1 MLAKILEVSMLV
13 LFGISWP
20 ISLIKSIKSK
30 STKGKSII
38 FLFLID
44 FGYICGMTSKI
55 VSTTFIWSTDWWI
68 FAIYAINFS
77 FVTADLIVYLLN
89 NSRNKKEAESKA
101 LVS

>member
-1 MLAKILEVSMLV
+1 
-13 LFGISWP
+13 
-20 ISLIKSIKSK
+20 
-30 STKGKSII
+30 
-38 FLFLID
+38 
-44 FGYICGMTSKI
+44 MTSKI

-89 NSRNKKEAESKA
+89 NGRNKKEEAESKA